1 MLLGARLNTH
11 FPNATRWV
19 RKYPTAL
26 ILVPIGIWGFTQLQN
41 LFFGPPSGGSG
52 SSPHKPQSTPASP
65 SHQPPQPTGGAPT
78 AGLAPGTTATQPPGT
93 GTTGTTA
100 PAQPAAPPSSAA
112 QPTIV
117 VAGDS
122 LWVIADAHRQSLL
135 DAAHVSQHDR
145 NAMTRDQQDARALNE
160 ILQLNPGLASAPNV
174 LHVGQSIN
182 VG

>member
-1 MLLGARLNTH
+1 
-11 FPNATRWV
+11 
-19 RKYPTAL
+19 
-26 ILVPIGIWGFTQLQN
+26 
-41 LFFGPPSGGSG
+41 
-52 SSPHKPQSTPASP
+52 
-65 SHQPPQPTGGAPT
+65 
-78 AGLAPGTTATQPPGT
+78 TATQPPGT